1 MGNSDVVKKGGLG
14 KMYMIVG
21 ADENGNFRL
30 GGNFVGGLKSNPLS
44 PNINARRDAE
54 AKLTDPF

>member
-1 MGNSDVVKKGGLG
+1 MCR
-14 KMYMIVG
+14 IVG

-44 PNINARRDAE
+44 PNTSARREAE
-54 AKLTDPF
+54 EKLTDPF